1 MSFDTS
7 CLSQFDLPADV
18 IGQISAAWQ
27 YSQPSFP
34 SNGVYFLQDDYLR
47 KMAEMTKLQREAVP
61 AFMECGAKI
70 RGNEALARLAWHC
83 HWMLHIASRE
93 LQELGVPWRIKPLD
107 CTFFPAIVNLAAFP
121 HVEAWYR
128 QRGIPESILRD
139 SLSVVSVWTQYHL
152 EQTGRWGCD
161 KAWISHHVVPRIFR
175 LYRLEFELS
184 SCHSPFKIY
193 RHDGDGRIAI
203 LAPPDKKV
211 FSDGFFCQA
220 DQPPAFTT
228 TFTESDTSVTGYPAL
243 PNGRMASQSVTLPLK
258 EWSLCVRP
266 GDPVLGVHIPA
277 VDPLD
282 YDECRAAIEQAR
294 DFFPRYCP
302 EFKFKGFACG
312 SWLLDP
318 TLQDFLPKT
327 SNIVRF
333 QSLFNLY
340 PSLDGNDWQT
350 RERVFGNPDL
360 PMESVPLKTSLQR
373 IVHDQILKGHRFRE
387 GEMFLPR

>member
-34 SNGVYFLQDDYLR
+34 SNGVYFLQEDYLR

-61 AFMECGAKI
+61 AFMECGAKM
-70 RGNEALARLAWHC
+70 RGNEALACLAWHC
-83 HWMLHIASRE
+83 HWMLHIASRD

-161 KAWISHHVVPRIFR
+161 KAWVSHHVVPRIFR
-175 LYRLEFELS
+175 LHRLEFELS

-228 TFTESDTSVTGYPAL
+228 TFTETDTSVTGYPAL
-243 PNGRMASQSVTLPLK
+243 PNGRMASQTVTLPLK

-266 GDPVLGVHIPA
+266 GDPVLGVWIRRCRTSCRRPPISFASSRFSIFIPA
-277 VDPLD
+277 WTATTGRRANAFSAIRT
-282 YDECRAAIEQAR
+282 CRWKASR
-294 DFFPRYCP
+294 
-302 EFKFKGFACG
+302 
-312 SWLLDP
+312 
-318 TLQDFLPKT
+318 
-327 SNIVRF
+327 
-333 QSLFNLY
+333 
-340 PSLDGNDWQT
+340 
-350 RERVFGNPDL
+350 
-360 PMESVPLKTSLQR
+360 
-373 IVHDQILKGHRFRE
+373 
-387 GEMFLPR
+387 